1 VHPGDG
7 RRGVPLKGSS
17 DRYLKD
23 LAERWRR
30 SADDPRRDMIENL
43 FRDLLVGLG
52 PFTREEMEV
61 FCRGVAVA
69 ALTASMAGLAS
80 PFNDPDEAL
89 TFVQLTACRAA
100 VEAENARRA

>member
-1 VHPGDG
+1 MHPGHG
-7 RRGVPLKGSS
+7 GGGVSLKGSS
-17 DRYLKD
+17 DRYLRD
-23 LAERWRR
+23 LAERWR
-30 SADDPRRDMIENL
+30 SSSDEPRREMIENL

-69 ALTASMAGLAS
+69 ALTASMAGLAT
-80 PFNDPDEAL
+80 PFRNAEEAL

>member
-1 VHPGDG
+1 
-7 RRGVPLKGSS
+7 
-17 DRYLKD
+17 
-23 LAERWRR
+23 
-30 SADDPRRDMIENL
+30 
-43 FRDLLVGLG
+43 
-52 PFTREEMEV
+52 MEV

-80 PFNDPDEAL
+80 PFSDPEEAL